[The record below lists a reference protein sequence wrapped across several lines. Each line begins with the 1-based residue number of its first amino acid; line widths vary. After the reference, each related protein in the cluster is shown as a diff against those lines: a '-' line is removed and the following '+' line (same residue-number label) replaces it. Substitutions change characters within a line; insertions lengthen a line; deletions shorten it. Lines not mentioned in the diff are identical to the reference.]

1 MSIMN
6 EVQYVPLTKFE
17 IEPSLSDKFWNEKV
31 KRSIQ
36 ECDSVSTLKEMATLL
51 AQIATQRQGVI
62 RALVKDLFVIKGITV
77 NPNDLTNP
85 LIESVEDKS

>member
-6 EVQYVPLTKFE
+6 EVQYVPLAKFE

-62 RALVKDLFVIKGITV
+62 KGLVKDLFVMKEITV
-77 NPNDLTNP
+77 DPNDLTNP
-85 LIESVEDKS
+85 LIESLEGKS

>member
-6 EVQYVPLTKFE
+6 EVQYVPLAKFE

-36 ECDSVSTLKEMATLL
+36 ECDSISTLKEMATLL

-62 RALVKDLFVIKGITV
+62 RALVKDLFVIKEVTID
-77 NPNDLTNP
+77 PNDLTNP
-85 LIESVEDKS
+85 LIESLEGKS

>member
-6 EVQYVPLTKFE
+6 EVQYVPLVKFE

-51 AQIATQRQGVI
+51 AQIATQRQGCL
-62 RALVKDLFVIKGITV
+62 RGLVKDLFVMKGITV
-77 NPNDLTNP
+77 DPNDLTNP
-85 LIESVEDKS
+85 LIESLEGKS

>member
-1 MSIMN
+1 MTIMN

-51 AQIATQRQGVI
+51 AQIATQRQAVI
-62 RALVKDLFVIKGITV
+62 RGLVKELFVMKGVTV
-77 NPNDLTNP
+77 DPNDLTNP
-85 LIESVEDKS
+85 LIESK

>member
-6 EVQYVPLTKFE
+6 EVQYVPLVKFE

-62 RALVKDLFVIKGITV
+62 CGLMKKILLETKG
-77 NPNDLTNP
+77 PSLTP
-85 LIESVEDKS
+85 GPMSTSES

>member
-6 EVQYVPLTKFE
+6 EVQYVPLVKFE

-62 RALVKDLFVIKGITV
+62 KGLVKDLFVMKGITV
-77 NPNDLTNP
+77 DPNDLTNP
-85 LIESVEDKS
+85 LIESLEDKS

>member
-36 ECDSVSTLKEMATLL
+36 ECDSVSTLKEMAILL
-51 AQIATQRQGVI
+51 TQIATQRQ
-62 RALVKDLFVIKGITV
+62 AVIKGLVKELLTTKNLKIDDSELI
-77 NPNDLTNP
+77 NPEIIP
-85 LIESVEDKS
+85 ES

>member
-1 MSIMN
+1 MN
-6 EVQYVPLTKFE
+6 EVQYVPLAKFE

-62 RALVKDLFVIKGITV
+62 RALVKDLFVMKGITV

-85 LIESVEDKS
+85 LIESLEDKS

>member
-1 MSIMN
+1 MN
-6 EVQYVPLTKFE
+6 EVQYVPLAKFE

-62 RALVKDLFVIKGITV
+62 RALVKDLFVMKGITV

-85 LIESVEDKS
+85 LIESIEDKS

>member
-62 RALVKDLFVIKGITV
+62 RALVKDLFVMKGITV
-77 NPNDLTNP
+77 DPNDLTNP
-85 LIESVEDKS
+85 LIESLEDKS